1 MTSPSGILLLAKPSG
16 ITSHDA
22 VNQIRKLYATK
33 QVGHTGTLDPMA
45 TGLLTVLIGRAVKA
59 SDYAM
64 AARKRYCATLRLGIT
79 TDTEDTTGTILT
91 RSEALPSAEQV
102 AQVIPE
108 FIGEIL
114 QIPPMVSAIKVGGKK
129 LCDLARQGVEIPRE
143 ARPITI
149 YSLTAEPIA
158 PEDGTYRLDVVCSK
172 GTYIRTLCADIG
184 RRLGC
189 GGVMASLCRTENGG
203 HSLSE
208 AHTLTELSEMTPLQ
222 RYDSLHPTEEL
233 FADHPRICL
242 PAFYARLSHDGN
254 PIYLEKLP
262 LGAITTGQDRGTE
275 ADVIPPSML
284 SEGTL
289 VRLYDSEGFFA
300 LGRIAQS
307 PSGITARMEKMFRLK
322 NTAASPAAGEKTAPI
337 ASGEDHKQSAD
348 SEEKRAKHDNL

>member
-64 AARKRYCATLRLGIT
+64 AARKRYRATLRLGIT

-91 RSEALPSAEQV
+91 QADTLPSAEQV
-102 AQVIPE
+102 AEVIPA
-108 FIGEIL
+108 FVGDLL

-149 YSLTAEPIA
+149 YSLTAEPIE
-158 PEDGTYRLDVVCSK
+158 PENGTYRLDVVCSK

-189 GGVMASLCRTENGG
+189 GGAMASLCRTENGG
-203 HSLSE
+203 HSLCE
-208 AHTLTELSEMTPLQ
+208 AHTLTELAEMSPGQ
-222 RYDSLHPTEEL
+222 RYDCLHPIEEL
-233 FADHPRICL
+233 FADYPRICL

-262 LGAITTGQDRGTE
+262 VGAITAAQKQGKESEG
-275 ADVIPPSML
+275 IPPSML

-289 VRLYDSEGFFA
+289 VRLYDGEGFFA
-300 LGRIAQS
+300 LGRIARS

-322 NTAASPAAGEKTAPI
+322 NAAASPQTGQKAAPI
-337 ASGEDHKQSAD
+337 GTGNDHMQSAD
-348 SEEKRAKHDNL
+348 SEEAKK